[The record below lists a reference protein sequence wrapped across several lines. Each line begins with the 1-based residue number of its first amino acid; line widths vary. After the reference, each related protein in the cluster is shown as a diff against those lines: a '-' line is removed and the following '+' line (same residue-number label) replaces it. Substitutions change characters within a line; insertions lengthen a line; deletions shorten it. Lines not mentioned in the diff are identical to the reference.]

1 MTATLLLLAA
11 LFLVIACGVFVAAEF
26 ALVTVDRT
34 KVEQAAADGDA
45 AAVGVQSALRSLST
59 QLSGAQVG
67 ITLTNLGIGFLAEP
81 AIADLIDEPLGA
93 AGVPD
98 GAVTPV
104 ALAFALS
111 VSTVVTMLFGE
122 LVPKNLAIA
131 LPLATARA
139 TQGPMRFFTAVNKG
153 PIRILNGAANA
164 LVRRLGVEPQEE
176 LRSARSSTELAS
188 LIARSAD
195 EGTLDADTA
204 ELMERSVEFA
214 TRTAGEIM
222 TPRVRTRS
230 LELND
235 RAAAVIE
242 LTRQS
247 GHSRFPV
254 LDDDDIVVGTVHVKN
269 AVALPVHERATTKVK
284 HLMAKPIVVPD
295 SLRLDPLLQLL
306 REDGFQMAV
315 VLDEY
320 GGHAGIVT
328 LEDVVEEIVGDI
340 ADEHDRLGSRARQ
353 RRDGSWVLSGLLRP
367 DEVEDIT
374 GIELPED
381 EAYDTIAGLVLQVLG
396 KVPVAGDLAEV
407 PVPDRSD
414 PDEPRERLAVL
425 SVEHMDGLRV
435 DRLTLRLLEG
445 DPTEEDEDE

>member
-1 MTATLLLLAA
+1 MTALLLLLAA
-11 LFLVIACGVFVAAEF
+11 LLLVVACGVFVAAEF
-26 ALVTVDRT
+26 ALVTVDRN
-34 KVEQAAADGDA
+34 KVDQLAADGDVG
-45 AAVGVQSALRSLST
+45 AVGVQRALRSLST

-67 ITLTNLGIGFLAEP
+67 ITLTNLGIGYLAEP
-81 AIADLIDEPLGA
+81 AISALIEDPLGT

-98 GAVTPV
+98 GAVTPI
-104 ALAFALS
+104 ALALGLII
-111 VSTVVTMLFGE
+111 STILTMLFGE
-122 LVPKNLAIA
+122 LVPKNFAIA

-139 TQGPMRFFTAVNKG
+139 TQRPMRLFTAVNTY
-153 PIRILNGAANA
+153 PIRFLNGAANA
-164 LVRRLGVEPQEE
+164 LVRRLGIEPQEE

-204 ELMERSVEFA
+204 ELMERSVEFG

-222 TPRVRTRS
+222 TPRMRTLS

-235 RAAAVIE
+235 RAQAVID
-242 LTRQS
+242 LTRSS

-254 LDDDDIVVGTVHVKN
+254 LDEDDNVAGTVHVKH
-269 AVALPVHERATTKVK
+269 AVALPVHERTTTKVK
-284 HLMAKPIVVPD
+284 HLMVRHIVVPD

-328 LEDVVEEIVGDI
+328 LEDVIEEIVGDI
-340 ADEHDRLGSRARQ
+340 SDEHDRLGSRGRQ
-353 RRDGSWVLSGLLRP
+353 RRDGSWVLSGMLRP
-367 DEVEDIT
+367 DEVEDLT

-381 EAYDTIAGLVLQVLG
+381 ESYDTVGGLVMRSLG
-396 KVPVAGDLAEV
+396 KVPETGDIAEV

-414 PDEPRERLAVL
+414 PDEPREQLAVL
-425 SVEHMDGLRV
+425 AVEHMDGLRV
-435 DRLTLRLLEG
+435 DRVSLRLL
-445 DPTEEDEDE
+445 DTPTGGEES